1 MLSSEQS
8 NSFFLDSNAQLVIWQ
23 DRLRGIG
30 LLQECPDGIRAEI
43 VVAGERLSAALM
55 EQVMI

>member
-1 MLSSEQS
+1 M
-8 NSFFLDSNAQLVIWQ
+8 IWQ

-55 EQVMI
+55 EQVMISKGITSAQLDPRALF